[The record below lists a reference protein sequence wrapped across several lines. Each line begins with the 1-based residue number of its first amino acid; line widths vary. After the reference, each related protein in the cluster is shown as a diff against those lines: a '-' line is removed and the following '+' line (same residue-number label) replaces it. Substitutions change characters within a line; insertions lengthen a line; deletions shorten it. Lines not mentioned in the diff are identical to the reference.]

1 MSEANPI
8 SEANRA
14 IALKFIA
21 AMGSNDPAGAAACL
35 ASDAIAVATGNSHFK
50 GARNARMMI
59 DGIEAFK
66 SLMPGGLNLT
76 VISAIAEDDKV
87 VIECEGNA
95 TTSAGTTYDNRYV
108 FVCTLRDGKIVLVN
122 EYFCTVLANAVLW
135 PLAQSAAGLGETAG

>member
-1 MSEANPI
+1 MSETNK
-8 SEANRA
+8 A

-21 AMGSNDPAGAAACL
+21 AMGANDPVTAAECL
-35 ASDAIAVATGNSHFK
+35 ASDAMAVATGNSHFK

-59 DGIEAFK
+59 DGIAAFK

-76 VISAIAEDDKV
+76 VISAIADGDKV
-87 VIECEGNA
+87 AIECHGNA
-95 TTSAGTTYDNRYV
+95 TTSAGTRYDNRYV

-122 EYFCTVLANAVLW
+122 EYFCTVLANEVLW